1 MDKVVEDSALRN
13 QSGVFKDRREAGEH
27 VAGML
32 KPEFKGLEQGLVL
45 AIPSGGVPI
54 GLVLSKHL
62 RLDFDLIIARKLQIP
77 RNTEA
82 GFGAMAL
89 GGEPFFN
96 RELLAA
102 LQLTQDEIQEQ
113 TEKVRTE
120 LTVRNALFRN
130 DWPFPDVQGK
140 TVIIADDGLASGY
153 TMLASIDALKKY
165 KAARIVVAVPTA
177 PRSSISRIEPH
188 ADAVFCANI
197 KDVRSFAVADAY
209 QNWRDLSR
217 EEVMD
222 MLRKDT
228 AGQ

>member
-32 KPEFKGLEQGLVL
+32 EPEFKELEQGLVL

-54 GLVLSKHL
+54 GLALSKHL

-77 RNTEA
+77 GNTEA

-130 DWPFPDVQGK
+130 DRPVPDAHGK
-140 TVIIADDGLASGY
+140 SVLIADDGLASGY
-153 TMLASIDALKKY
+153 TMLASIDALKKQ

-209 QNWRDLSR
+209 QKWRDLSR
-217 EEVMD
+217 EEILD

>member
-1 MDKVVEDSALRN
+1 MDTVVEDSALRN

-32 KPEFKGLEQGLVL
+32 EPEFKGLDQGLVL

-54 GLVLSKHL
+54 GLALSKHL

-77 RNTEA
+77 GNTEA

-130 DWPFPDVQGK
+130 DRPVPDAHGK
-140 TVIIADDGLASGY
+140 SVLIADDGLASGY
-153 TMLASIDALKKY
+153 TMLASIDALKKQ

-188 ADAVFCANI
+188 ADAVYCANI

-222 MLRKDT
+222 MLRKNT
-228 AGQ
+228 VGQ